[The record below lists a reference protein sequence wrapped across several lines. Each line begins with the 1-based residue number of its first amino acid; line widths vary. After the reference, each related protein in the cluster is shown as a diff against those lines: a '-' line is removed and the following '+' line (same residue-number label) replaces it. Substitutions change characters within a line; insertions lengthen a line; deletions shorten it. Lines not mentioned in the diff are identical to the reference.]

1 MSDTFTPGE
10 EAYLRATTLGRLST
24 LTADGSPTVVPVGYQ
39 VGDDGAVHVVGH
51 ELERSAKAHNLARDG
66 RFAFVVDDGIGAT
79 ARGVLVRGHGELL
92 RQAEGAVLVLR
103 AETVTSWGID
113 THPFT
118 RQRRVVGSGTT

>member
-10 EAYLRATTLGRLST
+10 DAYLRSTTLGRLST
-24 LTADGSPTVVPVGYQ
+24 LTSDGSPTVVPVGYQ
-39 VGDDGAVHVVGH
+39 VGDDGAVLVVGH
-51 ELERSAKAHNLARDG
+51 ELERSAKAHNLARDA

-79 ARGVLVRGHGELL
+79 ARGVLVRGEGELVQ
-92 RQAEGAVLVLR
+92 RDDGAVLVLR

-118 RQRRVVGSGTT
+118 RQRRVVGRDAT